1 MKPLRRSLQSSIHNH
16 QPPESDPEFEDI
28 CLDLF
33 ELILKNHNIKIHN
46 KISPTYI
53 TYKGTKGDKQYGF
66 DIKCKSSL
74 AVAQCKLVE
83 DLYPGDLEQE
93 LQKLLDYKG
102 VVSHYFFLI
111 SNDRVKSS
119 LQKWV
124 DEKNS
129 ETEEKARQ
137 DKRFPVEPAIRLPWF
152 HIIGWTQIK
161 NYILESTLLTLKWGV
176 LEGLTNKYPY
186 LQGLDIDKLQH
197 SIKNIEL
204 ASESLLCSKATSGVE
219 SLTNSLNRG
228 EILQL
233 GLDSKIHFNTLK
245 GISDFIQLYDE
256 TYTIS
261 QTYNNT
267 LKKLDSED
275 PITYEEGL
283 DQLNTLSRYSA
294 RILALQ
300 YLRQPYF
307 AARNLNNV
315 LFIDEDYSYP
325 ETFTQD
331 YEDGFDEIQTGYLF
345 FNFSNPEELSPP
357 WYINPI
363 PVQESASILAQA
375 LQDLHAYPSV

>member
-33 ELILKNHNIKIHN
+33 ELILKNHDVKIHN
-46 KISPTYI
+46 RISPTYI

-74 AVAQCKLVE
+74 AVAQCKLVK
-83 DLYPGDLEQE
+83 DLHPSDLEQE
-93 LQKLLDYKG
+93 LQKLLNYKG

-129 ETEEKARQ
+129 KTEERAQK

-152 HIIGWTQIK
+152 HIIGWTEIK

-186 LQGLDIDKLQH
+186 LQGLEIDKIQLA
-197 SIKNIEL
+197 IKNIEL
-204 ASESLLCSKATSGVE
+204 TSESLPCSKAISGCE
-219 SLTNSLNRG
+219 SLTNSLMPD

-233 GLDSKIHFNTLK
+233 GRESKIHFNTLE
-245 GISDFIQLYDE
+245 GISNFLQLYDE
-256 TYTIS
+256 AYNIS

-275 PITYEEGL
+275 PITYEDGL

-300 YLRQPYF
+300 HLRQPYF
-307 AARNLNNV
+307 AARKLNKI

-331 YEDGFDEIQTGYLF
+331 YEDGFDEIPTGYLV

-357 WYINPI
+357 WYINPTT
-363 PVQESASILAQA
+363 VQESASILAEA
-375 LQDLHAYPSV
+375 LKNLHAYTYT